1 MRGLLKIQFSLFALC
16 ALFVSPPSAYSDSV
30 SDNPIVFVTMV
41 PNPADFGT
49 LAATFGNHIPNPNT
63 AYRGG
68 DLWIRYPDGTLKN
81 LTQSAGYGNTGFQGA
96 SSIAVRDP
104 SVHWDGTK
112 IIFSMVVGA
121 ATSQYQVTNH
131 KWQIY
136 EMTGIGSGQ
145 TPVITLVS
153 NQPTGY
159 NNISPVYASD
169 DTIIFSSDRPRDN
182 TVLHT
187 YPQRDEYESSPVT
200 TGLWKLNPSNGNLE
214 ILDHAP
220 SGDFNP
226 IIDSF
231 GRVVF
236 TRWDHL
242 QRDQQNIGASMG
254 AFNYV
259 SETSSQTTSS
269 NSEVFPEPRS
279 ALDPDRDLT
288 VNLFTINQFIPWAMN
303 QDGTD
308 LETLNHIGRQE
319 IGLYSERNFNNDP
332 NVQEF
337 YGQYSTG
344 QNQNEFTI
352 FLHIKEDPNTPGTYL
367 GTNCQEFATHSSGQ
381 LLSITGAPGVNP
393 NNMVVTYLTH
403 PDTAGATNSPSGNHS
418 GLYRDPL
425 PLSNGKLIAS
435 HTTETRE
442 DSNIGTGTAP
452 LSRYA
457 LRLKM
462 LHKPGAYY
470 VPQSNITSGISKS
483 VSFWSPDQMISYSGE
498 LWEMMAVEVKSRTR
512 PQSQTLSIPS
522 VEAGVIAELGINTQ
536 ELVNYL
542 KAQNLALVISRNL
555 TVRDKN
561 DRQQP
566 TNLKVFG
573 SNTQSVPNSGKI
585 YDISHLEF
593 FQGDL
598 IRGYSNGNSTGRR
611 VLAQRMHSV
620 EEGINPVLTG
630 AQQGAVKIAEDGS
643 MAAFVPAR
651 RALSWQMVGSDGK
664 AVVRERYWVTFQP
677 GEVRVCSSCHGVNT
691 VDHLGN
697 QPPTNP
703 PLALAQL
710 LAHWKNLPSPL
721 PTATPTGAPGSEYGL
736 TVTPLSKLAPNGR
749 FSLTATGKAGD
760 TLKLKASINGKTCQ
774 AVRTFAGSGV
784 SRTLKGKF
792 PNIGS
797 AKVKFSLYVDK
808 DKKPKVNKQV
818 KLLKLKKNKRSASVI
833 DGCKSLMRLSSK

>member
-1 MRGLLKIQFSLFALC
+1 MNIWVRFLC
-16 ALFVSPPSAYSDSV
+16 ALAVLILPFLPCKNANADSV
-30 SDNPIVFVTMV
+30 SDNPIVFVTVV

-49 LAATFGNHIPNPNT
+49 MAATFGNHISNPNT
-63 AYRGG
+63 AFRGG
-68 DLWIRYPDGTLKN
+68 DLWIRYPDGTLRN
-81 LTQSAGYGNTGFQGA
+81 LTQAAGYGNSGFQGA

-104 SVHWDGTK
+104 AVHWDGNK

-131 KWQIY
+131 KWQLY
-136 EMTGIGSGQ
+136 EMTGIGSSQ
-145 TPVITLVS
+145 TPVITIVS

-159 NNISPVYASD
+159 NNISPAYASD
-169 DTIIFSSDRPRDN
+169 DQIIFSSDRPRDN
-182 TVLHT
+182 SVLHV
-187 YPQRDEYESSPVT
+187 YPQRDEYESAPVT
-200 TGLWKLNPSNGNLE
+200 TGLWKLNPSNGALE

-254 AFNYV
+254 AYNYV
-259 SETSSQTTSS
+259 SETSTQATSS
-269 NSEVFPEPRS
+269 NAEVFPEPRS
-279 ALDPDRDLT
+279 AIDPDRDTT

-367 GTNCQEFATHSSGQ
+367 GVNCQEFATHASGQ
-381 LLSITGAPGVNP
+381 IISITGAPGVNP
-393 NNMVVTYLTH
+393 NDMIVTYLTH
-403 PDTAGATNSPSGNHS
+403 PDTAGATASPSGNHS

-425 PLSNGKLIAS
+425 PLTNGKLLAS
-435 HTTETRE
+435 HTSETRE
-442 DSNIGTGTAP
+442 DANTGTSSNP
-452 LSRYA
+452 TSRYA
-457 LRLKM
+457 LRLKL
-462 LHKPGAYY
+462 LHKPGTYF
-470 VPQSNITSGISKS
+470 VPQSNVTSGISKS
-483 VSFWSPDQMISYSGE
+483 VSFWSPDQMISYNGE
-498 LWEMMAVEVKSRTR
+498 LWEMMPVEVKSRTR
-512 PQSQTLSIPS
+512 PQAGTLAIPA
-522 VEAGVIAELGINTQ
+522 VEAGVISTMGVNVE
-536 ELVNYL
+536 ELVSYL
-542 KAQNLALVISRNL
+542 RSQNLALVISRNL

-573 SNTQSVPNSGKI
+573 SSTQAVPNSGKI

-598 IRGYSNGNSTGRR
+598 IRGYSNGNSSGRR

-620 EEGINPVLTG
+620 GDGINPILSG
-630 AQQGAVKIAEDGS
+630 AQQGSVQIAEDGS
-643 MAAFVPAR
+643 MAAFVPAKR
-651 RALSWQMVGSDGK
+651 SLSWQMVGSDGK
-664 AVVRERYWVTFQP
+664 PVVRERYWVTFQP
-677 GEVRVCSSCHGVNT
+677 GEIRVCASCHGVNT

-697 QPPTNP
+697 PPPTNP

-710 LAHWKNLPSPL
+710 LAHWKNLPPPV
-721 PTATPTGAPGSEYGL
+721 PTATPTGAPGSEYRLVVTGL
-736 TVTPLSKLAPNGR
+736 PSLAPNGR
-749 FSLTATGKAGD
+749 FSITASGKVND
-760 TLKLKASINGKTCQ
+760 TLKLKASINGKNCEKM
-774 AVRTFAGSGV
+774 RKFSGSDA

-792 PNIGS
+792 PKLSG
-797 AKVKFSLYVDK
+797 AKIKFSLFLGNGSK
-808 DKKPKVNKQV
+808 AKANKSV
-818 KLLKLKKNKRSASVI
+818 RLTKLKRGKRSVSIA
-833 DGCKSLMRLSSK
+833 DACRALMRMYL